1 MKKSIETSY
10 RVCIVI
16 SGIALQLIASSG
28 CTTRGG
34 VNQEAIN
41 AKKTMTPSNQITE
54 AELTPLIKT
63 YSEDVGSNGE
73 TACRKL
79 QSYPR
84 EALIQSLLAM
94 RNKLGADDPK
104 QYWIAFVLCNL
115 GYEYQ
120 DNVQRLTSPLR
131 NRSSA
136 AYENADSAAT
146 MLGRLVSKGD
156 KALLRIL
163 FESAPTA
170 DASLAEALSDV
181 FAGEVQTNPK
191 EFLIELEKQPKQT
204 RLRVYEL
211 IKSGPLAAAD
221 LKKLK
226 ANLIDLSKTAA
237 PIANIAK
244 EMLSS
249 SIFQ

>member
-1 MKKSIETSY
+1 MKELIETSY

-16 SGIALQLIASSG
+16 S
-28 CTTRGG
+28 C
-34 VNQEAIN
+34 IN
-41 AKKTMTPSNQITE
+41 AQKNMTPSNQITE

-63 YSEDVGSNGE
+63 YAEDVGSNGE
-73 TACRKL
+73 AAWRKL

-94 RNKLGADDPK
+94 RNKLRADDPK

-120 DNVQRLTSPLR
+120 DNVQRLTSTR

-163 FESAPTA
+163 FDSA
-170 DASLAEALSDV
+170 SH
-181 FAGEVQTNPK
+181 
-191 EFLIELEKQPKQT
+191 
-204 RLRVYEL
+204 RWC
-211 IKSGPLAAAD
+211 
-221 LKKLK
+221 
-226 ANLIDLSKTAA
+226 
-237 PIANIAK
+237 
-244 EMLSS
+244 
-249 SIFQ
+249 IFGRSAFGCVCW